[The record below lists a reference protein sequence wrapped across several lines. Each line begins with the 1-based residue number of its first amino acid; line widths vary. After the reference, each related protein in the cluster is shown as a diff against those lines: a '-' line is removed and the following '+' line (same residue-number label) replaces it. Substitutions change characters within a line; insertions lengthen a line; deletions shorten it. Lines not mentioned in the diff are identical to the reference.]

1 MNKLAT
7 NTKLFNNRNKDK
19 IVNSYSNHIGLDF
32 NEINRQQQ
40 YTKFSVS

>member
-19 IVNSYSNHIGLDF
+19 IVNSYSNDIGLYF